1 MISCIRGSGKELIQ
15 TISAAVAFGKIV
27 FRSLLALLVFQSGR
41 FVRQAGRSSLSLS
54 LSPVVSKSLSFT
66 SFLAL
71 DSQVRL

>member
-1 MISCIRGSGKELIQ
+1 
-15 TISAAVAFGKIV
+15 
-27 FRSLLALLVFQSGR
+27 LALLVFQSGR
-41 FVRQAGRSSLSLS
+41 FVRQAGPSSLSLS